1 MILGSTEKVT
11 CPLPVSVS
19 LPPPSIPPPSP
30 LHPPP
35 TTSSVPRSGHLPSC
49 LYLLGGLLLVLHT
62 QVQEGL
68 QVRALIRWREAPP
81 DLSYSQLTTFQ
92 VVSSLCRRQRVSATL
107 WPPTITAE
115 MSADLHLQTLQGFM
129 QQQRNEI

>member
-11 CPLPVSVS
+11 CLLPVS
-19 LPPPSIPPPSP
+19 LPPSPSP
-30 LHPPP
+30 SP
-35 TTSSVPRSGHLPSC
+35 TNHILSPSVRSSAKLFVLAGRPAFI
-49 LYLLGGLLLVLHT
+49 VLHT

-92 VVSSLCRRQRVSATL
+92 VVSSLCRRQWVSATL
-107 WPPTITAE
+107 WPPKTAAE

-129 QQQRNEI
+129 Q